1 MLKFG
6 LVAALLAISTPAFA
20 QEPPSV
26 RSCEDA
32 YVGITSLVTPVADN
46 SRGFYNDESGGGPRV
61 YVYNVDT
68 IEPAA
73 HSAGLAFIIPDK
85 DSELGDSKCL
95 AIIQLTSVD
104 ITKAKASYD
113 GAGLHLEVP
122 KDDYDNDTGTS
133 KPGAPLKVR
142 IDLKASTVEIE

>member
-1 MLKFG
+1 MLRSG
-6 LVAALLAISTPAFA
+6 LVATLLFAAAPALA
-20 QEPPSV
+20 QEPPQV

-32 YVGITSLVTPVADN
+32 YVGITSLVTPVGDN
-46 SRGFYNDESGGGPRV
+46 SRGFYNDESGDGPRV
-61 YVYNVDT
+61 YIYNVDT

-73 HSAGLAFIIPDK
+73 HSAGLAFVIPDN

-113 GAGLHLEVP
+113 AKGLHLEIP
-122 KDDYDNDTGTS
+122 KQDYDGDTGTS

-142 IDLKASTVEIE
+142 IDLKASAVVVE